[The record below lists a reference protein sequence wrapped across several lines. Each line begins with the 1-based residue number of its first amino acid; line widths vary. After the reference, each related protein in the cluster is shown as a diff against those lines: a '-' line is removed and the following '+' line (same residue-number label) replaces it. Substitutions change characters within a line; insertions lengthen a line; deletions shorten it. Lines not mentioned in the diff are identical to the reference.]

1 MALGVTTHDPREGEP
16 PPAVAGLD
24 VKPLP
29 GFWIEKLAMCPPLL
43 NTAVPLNPDPPL
55 RVIPVTV
62 VFLGG
67 VLVQCALGFQP
78 IMQSGVVESV
88 AVALAPTPPGP
99 LMVTGGG
106 VL

>member
-1 MALGVTTHDPREGEP
+1 
-16 PPAVAGLD
+16 

-43 NTAVPLNPDPPL
+43 NTAVPLKPVPPL

-67 VLVQCALGFQP
+67 VLVQCASGFQLT
-78 IMQSGVVESV
+78 MQSGVLDSV

-99 LMVTGGG
+99 LMITGGG
-106 VL
+106 TL